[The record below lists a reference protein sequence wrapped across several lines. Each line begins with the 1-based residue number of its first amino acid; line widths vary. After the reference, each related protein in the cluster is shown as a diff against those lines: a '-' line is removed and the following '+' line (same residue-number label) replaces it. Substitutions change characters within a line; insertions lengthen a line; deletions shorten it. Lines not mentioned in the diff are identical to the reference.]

1 MVRVLASRAA
11 IDEPH
16 LIRPTADRVVER
28 VLDRDFGGAV
38 VAHHILAHHAFHFL
52 GEQCLLVAPCEVIS
66 RWALFRQ
73 VASLPLL

>member
-52 GEQCLLVAPCEVIS
+52 GERLKTPATLMDRGLQS
-66 RWALFRQ
+66 RGWCC
-73 VASLPLL
+73 S